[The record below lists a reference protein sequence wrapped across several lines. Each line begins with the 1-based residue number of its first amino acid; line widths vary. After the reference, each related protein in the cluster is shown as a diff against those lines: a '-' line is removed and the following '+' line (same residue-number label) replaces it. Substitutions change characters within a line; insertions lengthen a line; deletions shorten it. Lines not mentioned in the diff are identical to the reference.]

1 MRADEPAR
9 FWVVTPTR
17 VSGPTDAV
25 RPDDEFGVVVVT
37 ADAEPA
43 VTLIVPT
50 IVSRSVRSRH
60 NAL

>member
-17 VSGPTDAV
+17 VCSPTDVV
-25 RPDDEFGVVVVT
+25 RPDEEFGVVVVT

-43 VTLIVPT
+43 VTPIMPT
-50 IVSRSVRSRH
+50 TVTMNARSRH